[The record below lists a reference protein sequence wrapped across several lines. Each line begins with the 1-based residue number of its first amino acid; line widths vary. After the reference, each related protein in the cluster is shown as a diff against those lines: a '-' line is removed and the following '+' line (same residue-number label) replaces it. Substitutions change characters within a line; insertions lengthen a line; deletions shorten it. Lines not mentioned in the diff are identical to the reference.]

1 MDNTSYNS
9 NMVPRQSTTEITPIY
24 SPISTSEEM
33 LFSQSPIPSTSQTR
47 APIPFPQSPI
57 PSTSQTR
64 APIPF
69 QHKFFLFQ
77 IYKEFCSKEVN
88 PQQVKRRHQY
98 RFCISF
104 LTYAVPN
111 LRSISI
117 IKYFLYLGSLF
128 HHDIINEA
136 LSSSGI
142 SETSISLGYHLGK
155 RARNSRHSTKS
166 HSSSSGDS
174 RRRLV
179 KHKSRHSRCSNR
191 EVEAKDEMELPQ
203 GVELFKYGILKR
215 FMDKYIKHGSKVGIK
230 LDADILRFTCKLFSD
245 IMIYHIK

>member
-1 MDNTSYNS
+1 ML
-9 NMVPRQSTTEITPIY
+9 PRQSTTEITPIY
-24 SPISTSEEM
+24 NPISTREEM
-33 LFSQSPIPSTSQTR
+33 SFSQSPIPSTSQTR
-47 APIPFPQSPI
+47 APIPFP
-57 PSTSQTR
+57 R
-64 APIPF
+64 D
-69 QHKFFLFQ
+69 
-77 IYKEFCSKEVN
+77 
-88 PQQVKRRHQY
+88 
-98 RFCISF
+98 
-104 LTYAVPN
+104 
-111 LRSISI
+111 
-117 IKYFLYLGSLF
+117 LF

-155 RARNSRHSTKS
+155 KGRNSRHSTKS

-215 FMDKYIKHGSKVGIK
+215 FMDKYIKHG
-230 LDADILRFTCKLFSD
+230 L
-245 IMIYHIK
+245 